1 MDYKETINELN
12 ATYRFV
18 FVKLINLLLHAH
30 AVMHALSKYLEYVN
44 SSNLNTAC
52 NNNSMHACRYCVY
65 LSWLKTKFQ
74 IIPYLTI
81 KKCNNTFMMKLL

>member
-52 NNNSMHACRYCVY
+52 N
-65 LSWLKTKFQ
+65 
-74 IIPYLTI
+74 I
-81 KKCNNTFMMKLL
+81 